1 MRKASV
7 VYKGQS
13 DKVGRF
19 GHVETGT
26 ELLLHES
33 EYRCVADD
41 PRYEFLNWVEVSRK
55 GEVTVIADEVKEPES
70 LGLESG
76 EKETVEEETSL
87 DDLSVEDLKE
97 LISTINQDLGKKE
110 QLSSTGKKADL
121 IDRIEA
127 YQAAKAAFES

>member
-55 GEVTVIADEVKEPES
+55 GEVTIIAS
-70 LGLESG
+70 
-76 EKETVEEETSL
+76 EEEEPASTELVQDDEGEGEEESSL
-87 DDLSVEDLKE
+87 DDLTVAELKDF
-97 LISTINQDLGKKE
+97 IATINEELDSE
-110 QLSSTGKKADL
+110 DQLSSTGKKADL

-127 YQAAKAAFES
+127 YQAAKAALES